1 MSDETP
7 EVETN
12 LEQPAA
18 QNAQDEPD
26 ALDQARAF
34 EAKRAIEAVILVA
47 VEPVPT
53 TLLAQLVELP
63 ATRIDDLVTELNGDY
78 ESDGRGFVIARIAG
92 GFRYQTHP
100 EMAPYVERFVLDAQ
114 HARLSP
120 ASLETLAIV
129 AYKQPISRMQVSA
142 IRGVNVD
149 ATLKTLLQRGYL
161 EEVGH
166 DPGPGNATLFG
177 TSQLF
182 LERLGIDSLADLP
195 PLADFVPDAHIVE
208 MLERGLRVTD
218 DIRVEDEDRTV
229 ELDADEPAVTAA
241 EPAATDA
248 TLDR

>member
-1 MSDETP
+1 TGRGVMSDETP
-7 EVETN
+7 TPERPIAETHG
-12 LEQPAA
+12 
-18 QNAQDEPD
+18 

-34 EAKRAIEAVILVA
+34 EAKRAIEAVIMAA

-63 ATRIDDLVTELNGDY
+63 VSRIDELVTELSDEY
-78 ESDGRGFVIARIAG
+78 ERDGRGFVIARVAG

-149 ATLKTLLQRGYL
+149 ATLKTLLQRGYVD
-161 EEVGH
+161 EVGH

-177 TSQLF
+177 TSPLF
-182 LERLGIDSLADLP
+182 LERLGINSIADLP

-208 MLERGLRVTD
+208 MLERGLRITD
-218 DIRVEDEDRTV
+218 DIRVEDEDVGGADDESDESDHTAPRSDIV
-229 ELDADEPAVTAA
+229 PDAALDS
-241 EPAATDA
+241 
-248 TLDR
+248 